1 MQKGSRIFYG
11 WWIVAGCFLLALTG
25 IGIAINCISV
35 FFKPVVESLGF
46 ARGAFSLYF
55 TIAALCM
62 MLAAPFMG
70 KLLSRYNIRVVMT
83 VCTGLLT
90 LSFMLYSRCS
100 TLGQFYLCSVFVGIG
115 AAGTHVIPISLL
127 ITNWFKQKR
136 GLAFGIA
143 FSASGIGGLLFN
155 PLTNWLITHYG
166 WRAAFLVLGCI
177 LGATTIPVALFIV
190 RAHPAHLGLRAYG
203 ESEEQAAVS
212 PENLPGL
219 TLPQA
224 VRTPGFWLLGLVLFL
239 TGLMNMGIQM
249 HIPAYLTDVGYSST
263 FAANIVALFMGVL
276 VAGKLL
282 LGTIFDR
289 YGMPTGV
296 VFIYGVFALAA
307 IALFGAQSLWMVIV
321 FGFIFGLA
329 NAIMTVPPP
338 LMTAEIVG
346 PKSYGVIYG
355 VMNIFFTLGSGIG
368 MPLSGMIYDSTGSYL
383 PAWSLYSVLALVGM
397 GVALMALSRGRAAL
411 ARGVTV

>member
-1 MQKGSRIFYG
+1 M
-11 WWIVAGCFLLALTG
+11 
-25 IGIAINCISV
+25 
-35 FFKPVVESLGF
+35 
-46 ARGAFSLYF
+46 
-55 TIAALCM
+55 
-62 MLAAPFMG
+62 
-70 KLLSRYNIRVVMT
+70 
-83 VCTGLLT
+83 
-90 LSFMLYSRCS
+90 
-100 TLGQFYLCSVFVGIG
+100 
-115 AAGTHVIPISLL
+115 
-127 ITNWFKQKR
+127 
-136 GLAFGIA
+136 
-143 FSASGIGGLLFN
+143 
-155 PLTNWLITHYG
+155 
-166 WRAAFLVLGCI
+166 
-177 LGATTIPVALFIV
+177 
-190 RAHPAHLGLRAYG
+190 
-203 ESEEQAAVS
+203 
-212 PENLPGL
+212 
-219 TLPQA
+219 
-224 VRTPGFWLLGLVLFL
+224 LFL

-368 MPLSGMIYDSTGSYL
+368 MPLSGYIYDSTGSYSA
-383 PAWSLYSVLALVGM
+383 AWSLYLVLAFAGM
-397 GVALMALSRGRAAL
+397 GLALLALSKGRARLTAREAL
-411 ARGVTV
+411 